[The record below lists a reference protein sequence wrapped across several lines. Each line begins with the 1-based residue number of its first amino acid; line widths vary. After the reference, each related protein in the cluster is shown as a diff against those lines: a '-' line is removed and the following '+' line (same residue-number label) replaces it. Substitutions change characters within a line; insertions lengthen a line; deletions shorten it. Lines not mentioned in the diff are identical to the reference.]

1 MDVYDGLRR
10 DFVMALGK
18 IGIDDN
24 RILDALDEAF
34 RRYRVEL
41 READSADNVG
51 ILAAYIECCEYEKM
65 SPGTIENYR
74 LIVGRMLENI
84 GIAVCEIRAA
94 DLRTYL
100 KNYQAERGVSDRTI
114 NKYRE
119 YFRSF
124 FVWCV
129 NEGYCVSNPAAQIRP
144 VRCEKKQKECY
155 TQTELECIRAACSDA
170 RDMALIE
177 VLYSTGCRVSELC
190 RLKRSDVD
198 WQNRTVRLFGKGRK
212 ERISY
217 LNAKAECYLKW
228 YLESRTDEEEWLFLS
243 KRGSHNLTPAGIQ
256 KVLREIKS
264 RIADDFA
271 KPVTP
276 HVFRRTTA
284 TAAMQNGMPVED
296 IQVLLGHE
304 HIETTMAYAR
314 TCDENVKH
322 NHRKY
327 IV

>member
-1 MDVYDGLRR
+1 MDTYDGLRR
-10 DFVMALGK
+10 DFIMALRK
-18 IGIDDN
+18 IGMDDG
-24 RILDALDEAF
+24 RIPDVLDEVF

-41 READSADNVG
+41 RESGDADNCD
-51 ILAAYIECCEYEKM
+51 ILESYIECCEYEKM
-65 SPGTIENYR
+65 AAGTVENYR
-74 LIVGRMLENI
+74 LVVGRMLNTI
-84 GIAVCEIRAA
+84 GVAVGEIRAS

-100 KNYQAERGVSDRTI
+100 KNYQAQRGVSDRTL

-119 YFRSF
+119 YFSSF
-124 FVWCV
+124 FRWCV
-129 NEGYCVSNPAAQIRP
+129 SEGYCDTNPAAQIRP